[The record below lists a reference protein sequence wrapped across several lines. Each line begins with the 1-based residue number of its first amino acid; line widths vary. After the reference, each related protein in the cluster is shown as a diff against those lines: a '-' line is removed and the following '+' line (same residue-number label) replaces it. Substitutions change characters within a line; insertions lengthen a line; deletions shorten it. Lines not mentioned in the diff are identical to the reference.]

1 MGADYGGR
9 TLKCKPS
16 LEVALKAMKPLKAF
30 KMGVGDAG
38 LECEV
43 VLEWRISGS
52 SLCLYRGNIALRP
65 GEWIWVE

>member
-1 MGADYGGR
+1 M
-9 TLKCKPS
+9 KCKPS

-43 VLEWRISGS
+43 VLE
-52 SLCLYRGNIALRP
+52 
-65 GEWIWVE
+65 